1 VTGASGYVGSR
12 IAAYLARQGWEVR
25 SLSRSPPRHPE
36 ERPFHVT
43 FDLAS
48 NFDPAKLEGV
58 DALVHAAYDFAPTRW
73 RDISDVNIDG
83 SRRLLAGAQR
93 VGVARIICVS
103 TVAAYAGT
111 RSKYGRSKLEIER
124 MAIDMGAA
132 VVRPGLVWGR
142 EEGAMLGSLRRAV
155 TTLPIVPM
163 AVPGDT
169 PITMV
174 NEDDLASLLDCVLA
188 DWPNGSGQLF
198 VAASEQTLGFRELVL
213 SLARQAGVRPR
224 LVAVSWK
231 MVWTVLRAFETIGAR
246 PPFSSDSL
254 LSLVN
259 IDRDPLSHATDCAK
273 RYGVEFRPYNLACA
287 G

>member
-1 VTGASGYVGSR
+1 
-12 IAAYLARQGWEVR
+12 
-25 SLSRSPPRHPE
+25 
-36 ERPFHVT
+36 VT